1 MAELLV
7 GHVTHWFG
15 RPMVAG
21 IHVDHGV
28 LHAGD
33 TVHIVGHTSDL
44 AQPVMSMEVEH
55 HAIEE
60 AHEGDEIGIRV
71 VDHVREGD
79 KVYLIAN

>member
-1 MAELLV
+1 MAEKLV

-33 TVHIVGHTSDL
+33 TVHIVGHTSDIE
-44 AQPVMSMEVEH
+44 QPVLSMEVEH
-55 HAIEE
+55 HHVEE
-60 AHEGDEIGIRV
+60 AREGDDIGIRV
-71 VDHVREGD
+71 SDHVREGD
-79 KVYLIAN
+79 RVYLVAN